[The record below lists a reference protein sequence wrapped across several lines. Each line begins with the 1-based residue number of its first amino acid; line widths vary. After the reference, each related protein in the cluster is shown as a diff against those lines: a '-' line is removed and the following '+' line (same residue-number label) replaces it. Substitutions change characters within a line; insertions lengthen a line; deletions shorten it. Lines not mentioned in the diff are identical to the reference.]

1 MKGKSKMILHIL
13 NDGPTVL
20 SDKII
25 AVQAEK
31 SVVKVIDL
39 IKKSES
45 YENIVDEIFFHD
57 LVISW

>member
-1 MKGKSKMILHIL
+1 MNMKSMMILHIL
-13 NDGPTVL
+13 NDGPAVL
-20 SDKII
+20 SDNVI

-39 IKKSES
+39 TKKSVS

-57 LVISW
+57 MVISW

>member
-1 MKGKSKMILHIL
+1 MKGKSMMILHIL
-13 NDGPTVL
+13 NDGPAVL

-25 AVQAEK
+25 AIQAEK

-39 IKKSES
+39 TKKSVS

-57 LVISW
+57 MVISW

>member
-1 MKGKSKMILHIL
+1 MKGKSMMILHIL

-25 AVQAEK
+25 AIQAEK

-39 IKKSES
+39 TKKSVS
-45 YENIVDEIFFHD
+45 YENIVDKIFFHD
-57 LVISW
+57 MVISW